1 MSVGTLARRLLEPDP
16 QHRLL
21 PLTRLLVFMS
31 GFVPLVFG
39 GAMAVAPGFVND
51 FLWPRPLDPV
61 PRPTLL
67 FLAAS
72 SFALTAGAAYAL
84 RRDDWRVASGF
95 LGFSGPYVA
104 LSIVAALIT
113 AAIRGAPAILWL
125 YVALACCYVPLA
137 IVVWVRESRRE
148 PALGGR

>member
-1 MSVGTLARRLLEPDP
+1 
-16 QHRLL
+16 
-21 PLTRLLVFMS
+21 MS

-39 GAMAVAPGFVND
+39 IAMAFAPGFVNH
-51 FLWPRPLDPV
+51 FLWPPPLDPV

-72 SFALTAGAAYAL
+72 YFALTTGGAWAL
-84 RRDDWRVASGF
+84 RRDDWRTASGF
-95 LGFSGPYVA
+95 LAFAVPYVA

-125 YVALACCYVPLA
+125 YVALACVYVPLA
-137 IVVWVRESRRE
+137 AVVWARESRRAAMAGPE
-148 PALGGR
+148 S

>member
-1 MSVGTLARRLLEPDP
+1 MNVGTLARRLTEPDAR
-16 QHRLL
+16 HRLL

-51 FLWPRPLDPV
+51 FLWPHPLDPV

-72 SFALTAGAAYAL
+72 YFALTAGAAYAL
-84 RRDDWRVASGF
+84 HKDDWRVASGF
-95 LGFSGPYVA
+95 LAFSAPYVA

-113 AAIRGAPAILWL
+113 AAIR
-125 YVALACCYVPLA
+125 
-137 IVVWVRESRRE
+137 
-148 PALGGR
+148 